1 MRLYKLIMR
10 SKIFHFVFFA
20 FLTQLVF
27 SQRSTQIIND
37 AWKFHKGEHSVNSI
51 NEQKSYWQDI
61 NLPHTWNNEDTLD
74 EQIGFYKGEAWYLKE
89 LYVDKVDQD
98 KQIYLY
104 FEGANQE
111 TEVYVN
117 GDLVGNHIGGYT
129 AFSFDVTSYLKF
141 DAANKIEVKVDNSPN
156 KQIAPLSADFNF
168 YGGIY
173 RNVKLI
179 KTDPI
184 HFDMSN
190 KASQGVFVN
199 YSEVSEN
206 SAKLDFEGTIQ
217 NDSPTKE
224 SVTIK
229 VEIFD
234 QSKHKVTEVS
244 KSIDINAS
252 SQLKVKLD
260 EVIVSNPEL
269 WSPSSPYL
277 YEAKISLSTNT
288 KKETRVKDHIILPI
302 GIKTSAF
309 DEKGRFLL
317 NGQPLKLI
325 GSNRHQDIQGYGN
338 ALSDAQHYSDF
349 KKIKDLGFNFVRL
362 AHYPQAPEVYRACDE
377 LGLLVWSEIPVVNE
391 ITESDEFAK
400 NSLNMQQE
408 HIRQTYNHPSIIMY
422 GYMNELFLLL
432 QFSRAPIEQKI
443 EKSKVIVSLAKEL
456 NKLTKEEAPD
466 RFAVMA
472 FHGSDLY
479 NQWGLAEIPDVVGW
493 NLYQGWY
500 SDDIE
505 DLSIFLKT
513 EHEKYP
519 NRKLIVSEYGP
530 GADVRLHSN
539 QPVAWDY
546 SEDFQI
552 DFHNSYLKQ
561 MMNLDFLSGFAV
573 WNYADFGSE
582 YRNDAI
588 PFVNQKGLLNFD
600 RSVKEVAY
608 LYEAWFGS
616 KPMAHI
622 ASRNYLIRS
631 AIESNLN
638 EGLSDETVRVISN
651 VDRIVLSVNGKSF
664 GEKNTID
671 YQAEFKVQLQEGK
684 NVIEVFSDDQLLDR
698 LELDNRIIYRDFK
711 ANDAIDIAVNVG
723 SKASFFDSENNLLWI
738 ADQKYDQNVL
748 GYTGGNDFITPGAP
762 SKPGISKNI
771 LKTEKDPLYQT
782 FNEGIESYYFKVPK
796 GNYKLYLLFQEY
808 QEDGSNAG
816 IVYNLNLNDADK
828 KPSME
833 KRIFD
838 IYANNRLLKLN
849 VNIQESHGSLT
860 AADLDFELN
869 VNRNKGLTIEFRA
882 VQGKPILSA
891 IRLKKI
897 D

>member
-74 EQIGFYKGEAWYLKE
+74 EQIGFYKGVAWYLKE

-277 YEAKISLSTNT
+277 YEAKISLSTNI
-288 KKETRVKDHIILPI
+288 KKETRLKDHINLPI

-782 FNEGIESYYFKVPK
+782 FNEGIESYYIKVPK
-796 GNYKLYLLFQEY
+796 GNYKLHLLFQEY

-869 VNRNKGLTIEFRA
+869 VKGNKGLTIEFRA